1 MSRSNQ
7 RTAYGQALVTL
18 GAENPDVVVLDAD
31 LSKSTQTT
39 MFEAAYPDR
48 FFEMGIKE
56 QDMLSTAAGLA
67 ASGKIAFANSFA
79 VFAAGRA
86 YDQIRQT
93 IAIGRLNVK
102 ICGSSAGLS
111 DFGDGSTHQSVDD
124 LAIMNVIPNMVV
136 LTPADANETAAAVK
150 AAAAHEGP
158 VYMRLCRND
167 VLDVTPADQPFTI
180 GKLHVLRNG
189 ADAAIFAMGTPRLII
204 IALSLHEFGHAV
216 VAYKLGDDTPKGIS
230 VKVVNVSTMK
240 PFDYTGCAALCEGC
254 KAVLAAEEASFI
266 GGLTA
271 AVATALRKSAVPMDY
286 VAIED
291 VFGQS
296 AHSAEELM
304 EHYGLTT
311 ENIVNK
317 LKAML

>member
-7 RTAYGQALVTL
+7 RTAYGQALVEL
-18 GAENPDVVVLDAD
+18 GAQNPDVVVLDAD
-31 LSKSTQTT
+31 LCKSTQSV
-39 MFEAAYPDR
+39 MFQDAYPNR

-67 ASGKIAFANSFA
+67 ASGKTAFASSFA
-79 VFAAGRA
+79 VFVAGRA

-93 IAIGRLNVK
+93 ISIGKLNVK

-111 DFGDGSTHQSVDD
+111 DFGDGSTHQSLDD
-124 LAIMNVIPNMVV
+124 MAIMNVIPNMVV
-136 LTPADANETAAAVK
+136 LTPADANETKAAVH

-158 VYMRLCRND
+158 VYIRVCRND
-167 VLDVTPADQPFTI
+167 VLDVTPADQPFEI
-180 GKLHVLRNG
+180 GKMHVLREG
-189 ADAAIFAMGTPRLII
+189 SDAVIFAMGTMVER
-204 IALSLHEFGHAV
+204 ALEAAEQLAKENV
-216 VAYKLGDDTPKGIS
+216 Q
-230 VKVVNVSTMK
+230 VKVVNVSTLK
-240 PFDYTGCAALCEGC
+240 PFNAEAARELVAGC
-254 KAVLAAEEASFI
+254 KAVLAAEEASYI
-266 GGLTA
+266 GGLTGA
-271 AVATALRKSAVPMDY
+271 LATALRKCAVPMDY

-304 EHYGLTT
+304 DYYGLTA
-311 ENIVNK
+311 ENIVSK

>member
-1 MSRSNQ
+1 MSKHNQ
-7 RTAYGQALVTL
+7 RTAYGQALVAL
-18 GAENPDVVVLDAD
+18 GAENPHVVVLDAD

-39 MFEAAYPDR
+39 MFEATYPDR

-158 VYMRLCRND
+158 VYLRLCRND

-180 GKLHVLRNG
+180 GKLHVLRDG
-189 ADAAIFAMGTPRLII
+189 TDAAIFAMGTMVER
-204 IALSLHEFGHAV
+204 ALQA
-216 VAYKLGDDTPKGIS
+216 ADTLATDGIS
-230 VKVVNVSTMK
+230 VKVINVSTIK
-240 PFDYTGCAALCEGC
+240 PFDYAGCAALCEGC
-254 KAVLAAEEASFI
+254 KAVLAVEEASFI

-304 EHYGLTT
+304 EYYGLTT
-311 ENIVNK
+311 ENIINK

>member
-7 RTAYGQALVTL
+7 RTAYGQALVEL
-18 GAENPDVVVLDAD
+18 GARNPNVVVLDAD
-31 LSKSTQTT
+31 LCKSTQSV
-39 MFEAAYPDR
+39 MFQEAYPNR

-67 ASGKIAFANSFA
+67 ASGKIAFASSFA
-79 VFAAGRA
+79 VFVAGRA

-93 IAIGRLNVK
+93 ISIGKLNVK

-111 DFGDGSTHQSVDD
+111 DFGDGSTHQSPDD
-124 LAIMNVIPNMVV
+124 MAIMNVIPNMVV
-136 LTPADANETAAAVK
+136 LTPADANETRAAVH

-158 VYMRLCRND
+158 VYIRVCRND
-167 VLDVTPADQPFTI
+167 VLDVTPADQPFEI
-180 GKLHVLRNG
+180 GKMHVLREG
-189 ADAAIFAMGTPRLII
+189 TDAVIFAMGTMVER
-204 IALSLHEFGHAV
+204 ALDAAEQLAKEN
-216 VAYKLGDDTPKGIS
+216 IQ
-230 VKVVNVSTMK
+230 VKVVNVSTLK
-240 PFDYTGCAALCEGC
+240 PFDAEAARALSAGC
-254 KAVLAAEEASFI
+254 KAVLAAEEASYI
-266 GGLTA
+266 GGLTGA
-271 AVATALRKSAVPMDY
+271 LATALRKSAVPMDY

-304 EHYGLTT
+304 EFYGLTA
-311 ENIVNK
+311 ENIVSK

>member
-1 MSRSNQ
+1 MSKHNQ
-7 RTAYGQALVTL
+7 RTAYGQALVAL
-18 GAENPDVVVLDAD
+18 GAENSDVVVLDAD

-86 YDQIRQT
+86 YDQIRQA

-158 VYMRLCRND
+158 VYLRLCRND

-180 GKLHVLRNG
+180 GKLHVLRDG
-189 ADAAIFAMGTPRLII
+189 TDAAIFAMGTMVER
-204 IALSLHEFGHAV
+204 ALQA
-216 VAYKLGDDTPKGIS
+216 ADTLAENGIS
-230 VKVVNVSTMK
+230 AKVINVSTIK
-240 PFDYTGCAALCEGC
+240 PFDYAGCAALCEGC

-286 VAIED
+286 VAVED

>member
-1 MSRSNQ
+1 MSKHNQ
-7 RTAYGQALVTL
+7 RTAYGQALVAL
-18 GAENPDVVVLDAD
+18 GAENSDVVVLDAD

-39 MFEAAYPDR
+39 LFEAAYPDR

-150 AAAAHEGP
+150 AAATHEGP
-158 VYMRLCRND
+158 VYLRLCRND

-180 GKLHVLRNG
+180 GKLHVLRDG
-189 ADAAIFAMGTPRLII
+189 ADAAIFAMGTMVER
-204 IALSLHEFGHAV
+204 ALQA
-216 VAYKLGDDTPKGIS
+216 ADTLAEEGIS
-230 VKVVNVSTMK
+230 VKVVNVSTIK
-240 PFDYTGCAALCEGC
+240 PFDYAGCAALCEGC

-271 AVATALRKSAVPMDY
+271 AVATALRKSPVPMDY

-304 EHYGLTT
+304 EYYGLTT
-311 ENIVNK
+311 EHIINK

>member
-7 RTAYGQALVTL
+7 RTAYGQALVEL
-18 GAENPDVVVLDAD
+18 GARNPNVVVLDAD
-31 LSKSTQTT
+31 LCKSTQSV
-39 MFEAAYPDR
+39 MFQEAYPNR

-67 ASGKIAFANSFA
+67 ASGKIAFASSFA
-79 VFAAGRA
+79 VFVAGRA

-93 IAIGRLNVK
+93 ISIGKLNVK

-136 LTPADANETAAAVK
+136 LTPADANETKAAVYAAAK
-150 AAAAHEGP
+150 HEGP
-158 VYMRLCRND
+158 VYIRVFRND
-167 VLDVTPADQPFTI
+167 VLDVTPADQPFEI
-180 GKLHVLRNG
+180 GKMHVMREG
-189 ADAAIFAMGTPRLII
+189 SDAVIFAMGTMVER
-204 IALSLHEFGHAV
+204 ALDAAEQLE
-216 VAYKLGDDTPKGIS
+216 KENIR
-230 VKVVNVSTMK
+230 VKVVNVSTLK
-240 PFDYTGCAALCEGC
+240 PFDAEAARALTEGC
-254 KAVLAAEEASFI
+254 KAVLAAEEASYI
-266 GGLTA
+266 GGLTGA
-271 AVATALRKSAVPMDY
+271 LATALRKSAIPMDY

-304 EHYGLTT
+304 DFYGLTA
-311 ENIVNK
+311 ENIVSK

>member
-7 RTAYGQALVTL
+7 RTAYGQALVEL
-18 GAENPDVVVLDAD
+18 GARNPNVVVLDAD
-31 LSKSTQTT
+31 LCKSTQSV
-39 MFEAAYPDR
+39 MFQEAYPNR

-67 ASGKIAFANSFA
+67 ASGKIAFASSFA
-79 VFAAGRA
+79 VFVAGRA

-93 IAIGRLNVK
+93 ISIGKLNVK

-136 LTPADANETAAAVK
+136 LTPADANETKAAVHAAAK
-150 AAAAHEGP
+150 HEGP
-158 VYMRLCRND
+158 VYIRVFRND
-167 VLDVTPADQPFTI
+167 VLDVNPADQPFEI
-180 GKLHVLRNG
+180 GKMHEMREG
-189 ADAAIFAMGTPRLII
+189 SDAVIFAMGTMVER
-204 IALSLHEFGHAV
+204 ALDAAEQLE
-216 VAYKLGDDTPKGIS
+216 KENIR
-230 VKVVNVSTMK
+230 VKVVNVSTLK
-240 PFDYTGCAALCEGC
+240 PFDAEAARALTEGC
-254 KAVLAAEEASFI
+254 KAVLAAEEASYI
-266 GGLTA
+266 GGLTGA
-271 AVATALRKSAVPMDY
+271 LATALRKSAIPMDY

-304 EHYGLTT
+304 DFYGLTA
-311 ENIVNK
+311 ENIVSK

>member
-7 RTAYGQALVTL
+7 RTAYGKALVEL
-18 GAENPDVVVLDAD
+18 GAQNPNVVALDAD
-31 LSKSTQTT
+31 LCKSTQSV
-39 MFEAAYPDR
+39 MFQDAYPNR

-67 ASGKIAFANSFA
+67 ASGKTAFASSFA
-79 VFAAGRA
+79 VFVAGRA

-93 IAIGRLNVK
+93 ISIGKLNVK

-111 DFGDGSTHQSVDD
+111 DFGDGSTHQSLDD
-124 LAIMNVIPNMVV
+124 MAIMNVIPNMVV
-136 LTPADANETAAAVK
+136 LTPADANETRAAVH

-158 VYMRLCRND
+158 VYIRVCRND
-167 VLDVTPADQPFTI
+167 VLDVTPADQPFEI
-180 GKLHVLRNG
+180 GKMHVLREG
-189 ADAAIFAMGTPRLII
+189 TDAVIFAMGTMVER
-204 IALSLHEFGHAV
+204 ALDAAEQLAKEN
-216 VAYKLGDDTPKGIS
+216 IQ
-230 VKVVNVSTMK
+230 VKVVNVSTLK
-240 PFDYTGCAALCEGC
+240 PFDAEAARALSAGC
-254 KAVLAAEEASFI
+254 KAVLAAEEASYI
-266 GGLTA
+266 GGLTGA
-271 AVATALRKSAVPMDY
+271 LATALRKSAVPMDY

-304 EHYGLTT
+304 EFYGLTA
-311 ENIVNK
+311 ENIVSK

>member
-7 RTAYGQALVTL
+7 RTAYGKALVEL
-18 GAENPDVVVLDAD
+18 GAQNPNVVALDAD
-31 LSKSTQTT
+31 LCKSTQSV
-39 MFEAAYPDR
+39 MFQDAYPNR

-67 ASGKIAFANSFA
+67 ASGKIAFASSFA
-79 VFAAGRA
+79 VFVAGRA

-93 IAIGRLNVK
+93 ISIGKLNVK

-111 DFGDGSTHQSVDD
+111 DFGDGSTHQSLDD
-124 LAIMNVIPNMVV
+124 MAIMNVIPNMVV
-136 LTPADANETAAAVK
+136 LTPADANETRAAVH

-158 VYMRLCRND
+158 VYIRVCRND
-167 VLDVTPADQPFTI
+167 VLDVTPADQPFEI
-180 GKLHVLRNG
+180 GKMHVLREG
-189 ADAAIFAMGTPRLII
+189 TDAVIFAMGTMVER
-204 IALSLHEFGHAV
+204 ALDAAEQLAKEN
-216 VAYKLGDDTPKGIS
+216 IQ
-230 VKVVNVSTMK
+230 VKVVNVSTLK
-240 PFDYTGCAALCEGC
+240 PFDAEAARALSAGC
-254 KAVLAAEEASFI
+254 KAVLAAEEASYI
-266 GGLTA
+266 GGLTGA
-271 AVATALRKSAVPMDY
+271 LATALRKSAVPMDY

-304 EHYGLTT
+304 EFYGLTA
-311 ENIVNK
+311 ENIVSK

>member
-7 RTAYGQALVTL
+7 RTAYGQALVEL
-18 GAENPDVVVLDAD
+18 GVRNPNVVVLDAD
-31 LSKSTQTT
+31 LCKSTQSV
-39 MFEAAYPDR
+39 MFQEAYPNR

-67 ASGKIAFANSFA
+67 ASGKIAFASSFA
-79 VFAAGRA
+79 VFVAGRA

-93 IAIGRLNVK
+93 ISIGKLNVK

-136 LTPADANETAAAVK
+136 LTPADANETKAAVHAAAK
-150 AAAAHEGP
+150 HEGP
-158 VYMRLCRND
+158 VYIRVFRND
-167 VLDVTPADQPFTI
+167 VLDVTPADQPFEI
-180 GKLHVLRNG
+180 GKMHVMREG
-189 ADAAIFAMGTPRLII
+189 SDAVIFAMGTMVER
-204 IALSLHEFGHAV
+204 ALNAAEQLE
-216 VAYKLGDDTPKGIS
+216 KENIR
-230 VKVVNVSTMK
+230 VKVVNVSTLK
-240 PFDYTGCAALCEGC
+240 PFDAEAARALTEGC
-254 KAVLAAEEASFI
+254 KAVLAAEEASYI
-266 GGLTA
+266 GGLTGA
-271 AVATALRKSAVPMDY
+271 LATALRKSAIPMDY

-304 EHYGLTT
+304 DFYGLTA
-311 ENIVNK
+311 ENIVSK

>member
-7 RTAYGQALVTL
+7 RTAYGQALVAL
-18 GAENPDVVVLDAD
+18 GAENSDVVVLDAD

-158 VYMRLCRND
+158 VYLRLCRND

-189 ADAAIFAMGTPRLII
+189 TDAAIFAMGTMVER
-204 IALSLHEFGHAV
+204 ALQA
-216 VAYKLGDDTPKGIS
+216 ADTLAEEGIS
-230 VKVVNVSTMK
+230 VKVVNVSTIK
-240 PFDYTGCAALCEGC
+240 PFDYAGCAALCEGC

-271 AVATALRKSAVPMDY
+271 AVATALRKSPVPMDY

-304 EHYGLTT
+304 AYYGLTT
-311 ENIVNK
+311 EHIINK